1 MADKRKTSRLLLLNM
16 IRANRKRRL
25 IMHTALNTLLVRR
38 KQLLCVCYV
47 MLMLGASRNVV
58 ARLPRLRSCRRFD
71 KNTGW
76 WEKVWQ
82 TYSDTRFKKTFRVTR
97 RTFLFILQRIRS
109 ELQKQ
114 NVTEEPISPEE
125 RLGICLYRLGRGDY
139 YYTIAEMVGRGLS
152 TVNSIVH
159 EVSKVLVEYLWQEA
173 ISSNLPKCREDF
185 EEKIVDMEEFWQF
198 PCTWAALDGCHIPMK
213 CPPGGLAACKEYH
226 NFKNFFSIVLMALV
240 DSNYRFIWGSCG
252 FPGNS
257 HDSVIF
263 QSTNLWNSIQEGM
276 LPNVGKQVGKVNIPP
291 LIIADSAFP
300 LRTWLMKP
308 YTDAV
313 LSPQQKYF
321 NYRLSRARMVTEC
334 AYGQLKGRWRVL
346 YKKNESDKEQVRI
359 TVLACMVLHNVCI
372 MQGDAIS
379 KKLDL
384 TIDPVSNEKR
394 DREEVRKLL
403 QMRECKSIHDNS
415 KEANGIRNSLTVK
428 LWAEKQTGIV
438 S

>member
-1 MADKRKTSRLLLLNM
+1 M
-16 IRANRKRRL
+16 
-25 IMHTALNTLLVRR
+25 
-38 KQLLCVCYV
+38 
-47 MLMLGASRNVV
+47 
-58 ARLPRLRSCRRFD
+58 
-71 KNTGW
+71 
-76 WEKVWQ
+76 
-82 TYSDTRFKKTFRVTR
+82 
-97 RTFLFILQRIRS
+97 FILQRIRS

-125 RLGICLYRLGRGDY
+125 RLGICLYRLDRGDY

-198 PCTWAALDGCHIPMK
+198 PCTWAASDGCHIPMK
-213 CPPGGLAACKEYH
+213 CPPGSLGACKEYH
-226 NFKNFFSIVLMALV
+226 NFKNFYSIVLMALV

-257 HDSVIF
+257 NDSVIF
-263 QSTNLWNSIQEGM
+263 QSTNLWNSIQEEM

-321 NYRLSRARMVTEC
+321 NYRLSRARVVTEC

-346 YKKNESDKEQVRI
+346 YKKN
-359 TVLACMVLHNVCI
+359 
-372 MQGDAIS
+372 
-379 KKLDL
+379 
-384 TIDPVSNEKR
+384 
-394 DREEVRKLL
+394 
-403 QMRECKSIHDNS
+403 
-415 KEANGIRNSLTVK
+415 
-428 LWAEKQTGIV
+428 
-438 S
+438 

>member
-1 MADKRKTSRLLLLNM
+1 
-16 IRANRKRRL
+16 
-25 IMHTALNTLLVRR
+25 
-38 KQLLCVCYV
+38 
-47 MLMLGASRNVV
+47 MLGASRNVV

-226 NFKNFFSIVLMALV
+226 NFKNFYSIVLMALV